1 MVMGREQSYFISIL
15 QKNRHRSIDQEGTEL
30 SSCFSGIYASLAGE
44 ERPVRHAAD
53 TLKICD
59 KRKFEISHFYLLV
72 VALDSR
78 CFGASAVFCLR

>member
-44 ERPVRHAAD
+44 ERLVRHAAD
-53 TLKICD
+53 TAQHAAFLSYWAKQFATKQNLKYRIFIC
-59 KRKFEISHFYLLV
+59 
-72 VALDSR
+72 
-78 CFGASAVFCLR
+78 